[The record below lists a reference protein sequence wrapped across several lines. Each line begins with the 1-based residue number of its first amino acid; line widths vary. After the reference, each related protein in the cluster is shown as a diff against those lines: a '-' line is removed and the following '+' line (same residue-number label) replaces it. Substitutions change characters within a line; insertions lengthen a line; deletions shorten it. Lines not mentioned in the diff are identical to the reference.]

1 MLIDKLVYFNLRERT
16 HEDPRRKALIMS
28 IHATRAID
36 HLKKVLLQL
45 GTRVEETLRR
55 AVESLERRDYELAM
69 QVIDSDRAIDEMEV
83 DVEEECL
90 KLLALFQPVAAD
102 LRFIVA
108 VLKINND
115 LERVGD
121 LAVNIAER
129 SAYLAK
135 QKPVTIPFDFKAMT
149 EKAQWM
155 LKVALDALVN
165 GDPERAWTVIA
176 ADDAVDAMNREMYTL
191 VQEGIR
197 KNPDSMNSFLHMLSI
212 SRHLERVAD
221 QATNIAEDVI
231 YMVEGEIVR
240 HRVEQY
246 LPERPAGMIATS
258 RNDH

>member
-1 MLIDKLVYFNLRERT
+1 
-16 HEDPRRKALIMS
+16 MS
-28 IHATRAID
+28 VHAVRAIEQ
-36 HLKKVLLQL
+36 LKKHVLEL
-45 GTRVEETLRR
+45 GTRVEEALRQ
-55 AVESLERRDYELAM
+55 AVEALEQRDFELA
-69 QVIDSDRAIDEMEV
+69 VRVTEGDRQIDEMEV

-129 SAYLAK
+129 AAFLA
-135 QKPVTIPFDFKAMT
+135 QQRPVHIPFDFKKMT

-155 LKVALDALVN
+155 LKSSIDALVSS
-165 GDPERAWTVIA
+165 DPEGAWAVIA
-176 ADDAVDAMNREMYTL
+176 ADDLVDGMNREMYSL
-191 VQEGIR
+191 VQERIR
-197 KNPDSMNSFLHMLSI
+197 ENVDEMNSLIHMLSI

-246 LPERPAGMIATS
+246 MPEHEAVGQYPEGEA
-258 RNDH
+258 